1 MTVEFYDLAQR
12 LYAARMG
19 RLVLRVAAALFSLRP
34 DAITVEAR
42 RDGDVELTQQVG
54 VLWDN
59 GSRLIMLPHDPYS
72 VIDPSP

>member
-34 DAITVEAR
+34 DAITVEVR
-42 RDGDVELTQQVG
+42 RDGDV
-54 VLWDN
+54 
-59 GSRLIMLPHDPYS
+59 
-72 VIDPSP
+72 